1 MSWWSLM
8 GSGRLSKGDRTARFR
23 QLLPFILR
31 MTRAYRSTFLNMGL
45 CVFGGSV
52 MLAALPYLFALV
64 VDEVIYHRDLELVP
78 YLGILFGL
86 LLIGG
91 QLLFAIEMGCWS
103 LLKTDFH
110 TLLRLHTFEH
120 VTHLEPRILDGI
132 ETSDVVTT
140 INNDIAAF
148 TNFAHHGM
156 AIGVANV
163 VQFVLSVAIVATID
177 PIAAGILVVCG
188 ILTYVATRNTGRL
201 VHARYGRMR
210 EGYGHYVSWLYEVIT
225 GRREIRRLGAQD
237 TVTKWFLHRHN
248 GMLRNLVRAWWAELA
263 GERAVELV
271 VVAATIAMYGW
282 AATLVVVQSMTLGT
296 FLALI
301 EYLTLGRIAL
311 SLIGRLNV
319 WVQSFYVRM
328 GRLQQMLARSREVA
342 GPVAAATR
350 TAGSDVPEPGP
361 AAPPIAPSWERIRS
375 LSEGMPPVPVLH
387 TAGGRRSFQ
396 FDAVRFRYSTEAATV
411 LDGLDLSA
419 EPGERISLVG
429 RSGVGKT
436 SLIQLLLRFYRP
448 QSGQVSIL
456 GRALDEY
463 SLEQIRQMVG
473 VVYQDPILFP
483 DTVRRNLSPP
493 WFAGSDADLESAL
506 DAVGMSAWLSRQSS
520 GLDTVVEQRAT
531 FSRGERQRLAIARMR
546 LREPHVIIMDEA
558 TSGVDDA
565 RESHI
570 YAALSGRLPD
580 RTLLIVTHRLATSRR
595 ADRVVVLDDGRIV
608 ADGSHDHVR
617 ATSAVYRNLMTEQR
631 NGHGGP

>member
-8 GSGRLSKGDRTARFR
+8 GSGRLSKGGRTARLR
-23 QLLPFILR
+23 QLLPFVLR
-31 MTRAYRSTFLNMGL
+31 MTRAYRGTFLNMGL

-225 GRREIRRLGAQD
+225 GRREIRRLGAHD

-282 AATLVVVQSMTLGT
+282 AATLVVAQSMTLGT

-350 TAGSDVPEPGP
+350 TDGTDVPEPDP
-361 AAPPIAPSWERIRS
+361 DAPPIAPSWERIRS

-387 TAGGRRSFQ
+387 MAGGRRSFQ
-396 FDAVRFRYSTEAATV
+396 FDAVRFRYSTEAASV

-506 DAVGMSAWLSRQSS
+506 DAVGMTAWLSRQSS

-531 FSRGERQRLAIARMR
+531 FSRGERQRLAIARML

-565 RESHI
+565 RESQI
-570 YAALSGRLPD
+570 YAAMSGRLPD